1 MRQVALAA
9 LSLSGS
15 LGADILHERG
25 VSRKFVRIPGEWRI
39 HSGPYL
45 SRSQAHSVAET
56 MSCDICPLCGETPHL
71 AGQTSRDAI
80 FADSSSISAD
90 MCPRPQ
96 AFRVRAEANC
106 SAWGWL
112 QRWLARRRQSVAGR
126 APCGTA
132 LHRLSAP
139 AC

>member
-56 MSCDICPLCGETPHL
+56 MSCSMGLATALAGTTASIRCWSSALRHGSPQAIGSRVLISWRTAERQQRSETRSSPLAAIRQLDGET
-71 AGQTSRDAI
+71 
-80 FADSSSISAD
+80 
-90 MCPRPQ
+90 
-96 AFRVRAEANC
+96 
-106 SAWGWL
+106 
-112 QRWLARRRQSVAGR
+112 
-126 APCGTA
+126 
-132 LHRLSAP
+132 
-139 AC
+139 